1 MAEYSI
7 EEMLTRLDT
16 LQARGETQ
24 KAAAL
29 AQKLYQ
35 NFPQL
40 NPGDSMNTSRGADVA
55 TRAVVAGSSG
65 RPEDR
70 LASIRGRYPEAM
82 PYGDDNFSF
91 IDRNTQ
97 QPTLFNPPGLDVGDI
112 AEQGRMAANVIGG
125 IGGGILSAPAAVA
138 SGPFAPAVGAAGV
151 AAGATGAGYLYDQGM
166 EYLAGSADSRSVD
179 DQITDYGVEM
189 GLNMI
194 PFEKAVA
201 PVSGAL
207 RMALRN
213 GDQAIR
219 DVVNKYSIQPTAGTV
234 GGKFLQMAE
243 ASSQKI
249 DTAVGS
255 FQEAADRMFEGIRGV
270 IGQFNDSLG
279 GPIESIDAGRLVLQR
294 AEDFFGRF
302 RATRDAAYEEVDKL
316 VPAGAKVGT
325 ANTNEYIESMLA
337 RFADS
342 PALDRILTSKTLRDL
357 QELGQ
362 FESYEAL
369 KNFRTKIGRMLSDKN
384 SVGIDGLDQKEMTDL
399 YRALS
404 DDMMAG
410 AGSFGEEAAAAAVR
424 ASEINAAGMKVQEE
438 IIYPLMTSGK
448 GGQYVEPLEV
458 MRRLRGYAANAPDK
472 LRRTLEEGVLS
483 PDDMGRV
490 GAGLL
495 EDLGMATPGAQN
507 VAGDALSPSRIL
519 TQTAE
524 NKIHAESRDLL
535 FNKTAQEVMT
545 DLRTLSRGVADV
557 EQYVNRSNT
566 ATQGLGTMGGLAGI
580 ASVGAVDPV
589 ALAGGVIAGRVLPY
603 VMSKGIQSQAFTD
616 WLRKAPT
623 QGSEQ
628 QFKTWVRNGARVAS
642 AEGLRN
648 VYDGI
653 VLSLPDWTRPET
665 GVLEE

>member
-1 MAEYSI
+1 MAYKLG
-7 EEMLTRLDT
+7 EMLEQIDRLQRAGMT
-16 LQARGETQ
+16 QEAQQLGARV
-24 KAAAL
+24 
-29 AQKLYQ
+29 YQ
-35 NFPQL
+35 EFPQL
-40 NPGDSMNTSRGADVA
+40 LNEKDRNVTQGADLA

-65 RPEDR
+65 SPEDR
-70 LASIRGRYPEAM
+70 LASIRGRYPEAF
-82 PYGDDNFSF
+82 PVGEDNFAF
-91 IDRNTQ
+91 VNRRDGK
-97 QPTLFNPPGLDVGDI
+97 PTLFNPPGLDVGDI
-112 AEQGRMAANVIGG
+112 AEQGRMAANIIGG

-138 SGPFAPAVGAAGV
+138 TGPMAPVVGAAGV

-166 EYLAGSADSRSVD
+166 EYLAGSADSRSLD

-219 DVVNKYSIQPTAGTV
+219 DVVNKYGIQPTAGTV

-255 FQEAADRMFEGIRGV
+255 FQKAADRMFEGIRGV

-294 AEDFFGRF
+294 AEDFFERF
-302 RATRDAAYEEVDKL
+302 RSTRDAAYGEVDKL
-316 VPAGAKVGT
+316 IPAGAKVGT
-325 ANTNEYIESMLA
+325 ANTTEYIESMLA

-342 PALDRILTSKTLRDL
+342 PALDKILTSKTLRDL

-384 SVGIDGLDQKEMTDL
+384 SVGIDGLDHKELTDL

-438 IIYPLMTSGK
+438 VIYPLMTSGK

-483 PDDMGRV
+483 PEDMGRV

-507 VAGDALSPSRIL
+507 VAGDALSPARIL

-524 NKIHAESRDLL
+524 NRIHSESRDILY
-535 FNKTAQEVMT
+535 NKTAQEIMT

-566 ATQGLGTMGGLAGI
+566 ATTGLGTMGGLAGI
-580 ASVGAVDPV
+580 VASGGVDPV
-589 ALAGGVIAGRVLPY
+589 TVAGGFIAGRVMPY
-603 VMSKGIQSQAFTD
+603 VMSKGIQSKAFTD
-616 WLRKAPT
+616 WLRKAPS
-623 QGSEQ
+623 QGGPE

-653 VLSLPDWTRPET
+653 VMSLPDWSKPEL